1 MQFEKVRLPN
11 GLEVILRPDHRLPI
25 VAVNLWYHVGPANE
39 TRGRTGFAHLFEH
52 MMFQGSGHVPEDAHF
67 RLLEG
72 AGASLINGTT
82 DFDRTNY
89 LEDLPSNQLELALW
103 LESDRM
109 GFLLDRLD
117 ATMLANQ
124 QDVVRNERRQSV
136 ENAPYGL
143 VAEHLWHMLF
153 PEGHPYYA
161 SVIGSHEDIQAAR
174 LEDVRDFF
182 RRYYAPN
189 NASLAIV
196 GDIDLEKTKKLVEK
210 YFGSIP
216 PGPPVP
222 RIEVVTPPLVGE
234 RRAIVTDQVELPR
247 LAIAWL
253 SPPIFKAGDAEA
265 EMTARILGGGKAS
278 RFYKRLVYDDKIAQS
293 VSAGQFSYTLGSVF
307 EISATAKPGH
317 TADDLEREVDQEL
330 ARFAAH
336 GPTSAEVDGARNAI
350 QSSIWMSLE
359 SVGGFS
365 GVADRLNRYNHHLGS
380 PDYLEKDLA
389 RYDAITPASLR
400 QFAREWL
407 SPNRRVIVHGV
418 PGEKVLPPDPPAPPT
433 PERDMNAEVT
443 LSGDPWRETIPVA
456 AVASR
461 PTLPRPRRF
470 QLDNGL
476 TVFLAES
483 HTLPVVAA
491 DLVLRSGSAVD
502 PTGQHG
508 LAGFTFAMLDEGSA
522 NRDALGLARE
532 LESLGAFLNSSAGS
546 DGSYIWIRCLK
557 PKAHEAMRLWSDV
570 ALSPAFPENEIER
583 VRNERLTALL
593 QRRDSP
599 SQTATRVLYPSL
611 YGPEHPY
618 GHIVLGDER
627 ALRRIARADLERFYR
642 DRFSP
647 ADAALVFAGDL
658 TEDEA
663 RALAEKGFG
672 SWRGKTPANPSAAQG
687 KSIPERVVIVD
698 KPDSPQTSVLVA
710 QLGVPRSHPDFEP
723 LSVMNQ
729 ILGGLF
735 SSRVNMN
742 LRERHGYT
750 YGAYSGVTES
760 RGVGMFYIGASVR
773 TDATGA
779 SIREMFREVEG
790 IRQDPVT
797 EEELLLAKDS
807 IVRALPA
814 MFETTETTVSTLG
827 TLFVHDLPLD
837 FFERLPGRIEAMTA
851 PQILDATRRH
861 LDPERMIVVA
871 VGDRAKID
879 PQIAE
884 LGLGAVTY
892 RDADG
897 KRIDG

>member
-52 MMFQGSGHVPEDAHF
+52 MMFQGSGHVPEDGHF

-143 VAEHLWHMLF
+143 VEEHLWHLLF

-189 NASLAIV
+189 NASIAIV
-196 GDIDLEKTKKLVEK
+196 GDFDVEPTKKLVEK

-216 PGPPVP
+216 AGPPVP
-222 RIEVVTPPLVGE
+222 KIEVVTPPLVDE
-234 RRAIVTDQVELPR
+234 RRAVVTDQVELPR
-247 LAIAWL
+247 LLMAWL
-253 SPPIFKAGDAEA
+253 SPPIFQAGDAEA
-265 EMTARILGGGKAS
+265 EMAARILGGGKAS
-278 RFYKRLVYDDKIAQS
+278 RLYKKLVYDLKIAQS
-293 VSAGQFSYTLGSVF
+293 VSAGQISLTLGSVF
-307 EISATAKPGH
+307 QIAGTAKPGH
-317 TADDLEREVDQEL
+317 TADELEREIDQEL
-330 ARFAAH
+330 TRFAAE
-336 GPTSAEVDGARNAI
+336 GPTETEVDGARNSI
-350 QSSIWMSLE
+350 QASIWMSLE
-359 SVGGFS
+359 SLGGFS
-365 GVADRLNRYNHHLGS
+365 GVADRLNRYNHHLGD
-380 PDYLEKDLA
+380 PGYLEKDLA
-389 RYDAITPASLR
+389 RYDRVRPAALR
-400 QFAREWL
+400 QFVGQWLARD
-407 SPNRRVIVHGV
+407 RRVVVHGI
-418 PGEKVLPPDPPAPPT
+418 PGEKQLPPDPAAPPM
-433 PERDMNAEVT
+433 PEPELGAGPPESAESWRDRPPT
-443 LSGDPWRETIPVA
+443 A
-456 AVASR
+456 ALASLTK
-461 PTLPRPRRF
+461 PPRPRQFR
-470 QLDNGL
+470 LDNGL
-476 TVFLAES
+476 TVYLAES
-483 HTLPVVAA
+483 HALPVIAA

-502 PTGQHG
+502 PPDRHG
-508 LAGFTFAMLDEGSA
+508 LAGFTFSMLDEGTA
-522 NRDALGLARE
+522 TKDALGLAHE
-532 LESLGAFLNSSAGS
+532 LESMGAFMSSSAGS
-546 DGSYIWIRCLK
+546 DGGYVWIRCLK
-557 PKAHEAMRLWSDV
+557 PKAQEAMSLWSEV
-570 ALSPAFPENEIER
+570 ALAPSFPESEIER

-599 SQTATRVLYPSL
+599 SQTATRVLYPAL

-618 GHIVLGDER
+618 GHIVLGDET
-627 ALRRIARADLERFYR
+627 ALQQIGREDLVRFYQS
-642 DRFSP
+642 RFSP

-663 RALAEKGFG
+663 RALAERGFG
-672 SWRGKTPANPSAAQG
+672 AWKGEPLPAFGSATG
-687 KSIPERVVIVD
+687 RPISERVVLVD
-698 KPDSPQTSVLVA
+698 RPDSPQTSLLVA
-710 QLGVPRSHPDFEP
+710 QMGVPRSHPDFEP

-760 RGVGMFYIGASVR
+760 RGMGMFYLGASVR

-779 SIREMFREVEG
+779 SIKEMFKEVES
-790 IRQDPVT
+790 IRQDPVSDD
-797 EEELLLAKDS
+797 ELRLAKDS

-814 MFETTETTVSTLG
+814 MFETTESTVSTLG
-827 TLFVHDLPLD
+827 TLFLHDLPLD
-837 FFERLPGRIEAMTA
+837 FFERLPDRIEAMTPA
-851 PQILDATRRH
+851 QILDVTRRH
-861 LDPERMIVVA
+861 LDPASLIVVA
-871 VGDRAKID
+871 VGDRAQIE

-884 LGLGAVTY
+884 LGLGAITY

-897 KRIDG
+897 KRING

>member
-52 MMFQGSGHVPEDAHF
+52 MMFQGSGHVPEDGHF

-117 ATMLANQ
+117 QTMLANQ

-143 VAEHLWHMLF
+143 VEEHLWHMLF

-161 SVIGSHEDIQAAR
+161 SVIGSHEDIQAAQ

-182 RRYYAPN
+182 RRFYAPN

-196 GDIDLEKTKKLVEK
+196 GDIDVPTTKQLVER

-222 RIEVVTPPLVGE
+222 KVDVMTPPLTKEQHAV
-234 RRAIVTDQVELPR
+234 VPDQVELPR
-247 LAIAWL
+247 LFMAWH
-253 SPPIFKAGDAEA
+253 SPPIFQEGDAEA

-278 RFYKRLVYDDKIAQS
+278 RFYKRLVYDLKIAQS
-293 VSAGQFSYTLGSVF
+293 VSAGQISLTLGSVF
-307 EISATAKPGH
+307 QIASTAKPGH
-317 TADDLEREVDQEL
+317 TAEELEKEIDAEL
-330 ARFAAH
+330 ERFAAD
-336 GPTSAEVDGARNAI
+336 GPTESEVAGARNAI

-359 SVGGFS
+359 SLGGFS
-365 GVADRLNRYNHHLGS
+365 GVADRLNRYNHHLGD
-380 PDYLEKDLA
+380 PGYLEKDLA
-389 RYDAITPASLR
+389 RYEKVTPASLR
-400 QFAREWL
+400 DFARQWL
-407 SPNRRVIVHGV
+407 QANRRVVVHAV
-418 PGEKVLPPDPPAPPT
+418 PGEKVLPPDPTAPPM
-433 PERDMNAEVT
+433 PEPEMGSGPPASAESWRDRPP
-443 LSGDPWRETIPVA
+443 SA
-456 AVASR
+456 ALATR
-461 PTLPRPRRF
+461 TTLPRPRRF

-476 TVFLAES
+476 TVYLAET
-483 HTLPVVAA
+483 HALPVIAA
-491 DLVLRSGSAVD
+491 DLVVRSGSAVD
-502 PTGQHG
+502 PKNLHG
-508 LAGFTFAMLDEGSA
+508 LAGFTFAMLDEGTA
-522 NRDALGLARE
+522 KRDALGLAHE
-532 LESLGAFLNSSAGS
+532 LESLGAFMSSSAGT
-546 DGSYIWIRCLK
+546 DGSYVWIRCLK
-557 PKAHEAMRLWSDV
+557 PKAQEAMSLWSEV
-570 ALSPAFPENEIER
+570 ALAPSFPQSEIER
-583 VRNERLTALL
+583 VRNERLTSLL

-618 GHIVLGDER
+618 GHIVLGDEP
-627 ALRRIARADLERFYR
+627 ALKQIARADLEGFYKT
-642 DRFSP
+642 RFSP

-658 TEDEA
+658 TGDEA
-663 RALAEKGFG
+663 RALAEGGFG
-672 SWRGKTPANPSAAQG
+672 SWKGRPLPSPASSDGKT
-687 KSIPERVVIVD
+687 IPERVVIID
-698 KPDSPQTSVLVA
+698 RPDSPQTSVLVA

-735 SSRVNMN
+735 SSRINMN

-760 RGVGMFYIGASVR
+760 RGMGMFYLGASVR
-773 TDATGA
+773 TDVTGA
-779 SIREMFREVEG
+779 SIREMFKEVEA
-790 IRQDPVT
+790 IRQEPVT
-797 EEELLLAKDS
+797 DEELTLAKDS
-807 IVRALPA
+807 IVRSLPA
-814 MFETTETTVSTLG
+814 MFETTESTVSTLG
-827 TLFVHDLPLD
+827 MLFLHELPLD
-837 FFERLPGRIEAMTA
+837 FFEGLPDRIEAMTP
-851 PQILDATRRH
+851 PQILDVTRRH
-861 LDPERMIVVA
+861 LHPENMIVVA
-871 VGDRAKID
+871 VGDRATIE

-884 LGLGAVTY
+884 LGLGAITH

-897 KRIDG
+897 KRIG

>member
-1 MQFEKVRLPN
+1 MQFEKVRMPN

-52 MMFQGSGHVPEDAHF
+52 MMFQGSGHVPEDGHF

-117 ATMLANQ
+117 QTMLANQ

-143 VAEHLWHMLF
+143 VEEHLWHLLF

-196 GDIDLEKTKKLVEK
+196 GDIDVEGTKELVKK

-222 RIEVVTPPLVGE
+222 KIEVVTPPLTGE
-234 RRAIVTDQVELPR
+234 QRAVVTDQVELPR
-247 LAIAWL
+247 LLMAWL
-253 SPPIFKAGDAEA
+253 SPPIFQAGDAEA
-265 EMTARILGGGKAS
+265 EMAARIIGGGKAS
-278 RFYKRLVYDDKIAQS
+278 RLYKRLVYDLKIAQS
-293 VSAGQFSYTLGSVF
+293 VSAGQISLTLGSVF
-307 EISATAKPGH
+307 QVAGTAKPGH
-317 TADDLEREVDQEL
+317 TADELEHEIDDEL
-330 ARFAAH
+330 QRFASD
-336 GPTSAEVDGARNAI
+336 GPTEAEVVGARNSI
-350 QSSIWMSLE
+350 QASIWMSLE
-359 SVGGFS
+359 SLGGFS
-365 GVADRLNRYNHHLGS
+365 GVADRLNRYNHHLGD
-380 PDYLEKDLA
+380 PGYLEKDLA
-389 RYDAITPASLR
+389 RYDAITPAALR
-400 QFAREWL
+400 QFVREWL
-407 SPNRRVIVHGV
+407 VRDRRVVVHGI
-418 PGEKVLPPDPPAPPT
+418 PGEKQLPSDPAAPPM
-433 PERDMNAEVT
+433 PEPEMGSGPPESAESWRDRSPT
-443 LSGDPWRETIPVA
+443 A
-456 AVASR
+456 ALASVIA
-461 PTLPRPRRF
+461 PPRPKRF

-476 TVFLAES
+476 TVFLAEA
-483 HTLPVVAA
+483 HALPLVAA
-491 DLVLRSGSAVD
+491 DLVLRSGSTVD
-502 PTGQHG
+502 PEDRHG
-508 LAGFTFAMLDEGSA
+508 LAGFTFAMLDEGTA
-522 NRDALGLARE
+522 HRDALGLARE
-532 LESLGAFLNSSAGS
+532 LESMGAFMSSSAGS
-546 DGSYIWIRCLK
+546 DGSYVWIRCLK
-557 PKAHEAMRLWSDV
+557 PKEAMSLWSEV
-570 ALSPAFPENEIER
+570 ALSPSFPESEIER

-611 YGPEHPY
+611 YGPRHPY
-618 GHIVLGDER
+618 GHIVLGDEN
-627 ALRRIARADLERFYR
+627 ALQQIGRGDLVGFYQ

-663 RALAEKGFG
+663 RALAERGFG
-672 SWRGKTPANPSAAQG
+672 SWKGRPLPQPAAAITRT
-687 KSIPERVVIVD
+687 IPERVVLVD
-698 KPDSPQTSVLVA
+698 RPDSPQTSLLVA
-710 QLGVPRSHPDFEP
+710 QMGVPRSHPDFEP

-760 RGVGMFYIGASVR
+760 RGMGMFYLGASVR

-779 SIREMFREVEG
+779 SIREMFKEVES

-797 EEELLLAKDS
+797 DEELTLAKDS

-814 MFETTETTVSTLG
+814 MFETTESTVSTLG
-827 TLFVHDLPLD
+827 TLFLHELPLD
-837 FFERLPGRIEAMTA
+837 FFERLPARIEAMT
-851 PQILDATRRH
+851 PSLILDVTRRH
-861 LDPERMIVVA
+861 LDPGSMIVVA
-871 VGDRAKID
+871 VGDRAQIE

-884 LGLGAVTY
+884 LELGAITY